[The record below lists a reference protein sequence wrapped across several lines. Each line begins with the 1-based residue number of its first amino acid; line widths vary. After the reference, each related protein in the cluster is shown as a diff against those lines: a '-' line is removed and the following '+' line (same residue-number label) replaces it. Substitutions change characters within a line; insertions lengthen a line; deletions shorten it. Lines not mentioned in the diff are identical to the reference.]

1 MAQNDIATLLDQ
13 MEGEGQ
19 LLATVNDPRA
29 QFAINRKQ
37 YWGATILPVQNVE
50 EDGPYREYGVRW
62 RTVVATDST
71 RYSPVTLR
79 QIARGGSVLIELGE
93 IDAGAQIVG
102 RDLERIRKALNGGG
116 NLQGAPSAQSLLTQL
131 VIKGSLQPMIEKEE
145 KQRLEAL
152 VDGLIKRRGDN
163 GYKDDVSQANPV
175 GHRVTVTTPVN
186 DPLVNPLEAIDAQ
199 LAFMKA
205 KGYPVTQIRTSTK
218 VINAIR
224 NNESARRDTGSFTYV
239 GPDGQITS
247 GQNSVSLDQIN
258 AYLAA
263 NGQGYPPIV
272 AYDEVYET
280 LYGPKRFLRENAM
293 VMVSAQPIDVE
304 AIRLLTGE
312 SQLPAPTSLGYY
324 GVGIAENQ
332 SAPGRVTI
340 ADFYDRDRGA
350 RISVKGWSSGGPV
363 ILEPEAV
370 SVLNWTFA

>member
-1 MAQNDIATLLDQ
+1 MDIGTLLETL
-13 MEGEGQ
+13 EGEGQ
-19 LLATVNDPRA
+19 LQATLNDPRA
-29 QFAINRKQ
+29 QFGIDNKQ
-37 YWGATILPVQNVE
+37 YWGATVLPVQNVE
-50 EDGPYREYGVRW
+50 EDGPFREYGVRW

-93 IDAGAQIVG
+93 KDAGAQIFG
-102 RDLERIRKALNGGG
+102 RDLEKVRKALNGGRLAG
-116 NLQGAPSAQSLLTQL
+116 SPNAASLLTQM
-131 VIKGSLQPMIEKEE
+131 VAKGATQPLIEKEE
-145 KQRLEAL
+145 KERLEAM
-152 VDGLIKRRGDN
+152 VDGLILRRGDN
-163 GYKDDVSQANPV
+163 GYKEDVPQANPV

-224 NNESARRDTGSFTYV
+224 NNESARRDVGSFTYV
-239 GPDGQITS
+239 GSDGRITS

-263 NGQGYPPIV
+263 NGQGYPPII

-280 LYGPKRFLRENAM
+280 LYGSKRFLRENAM
-293 VMVSAQPIDVE
+293 VMVSTQGVDADT
-304 AIRLLTGE
+304 IRQLGGD
-312 SQLPAPTSLGYY
+312 SDLPAPTSLGYY

-332 SAPGRVTI
+332 SAPGRVAL
-340 ADFYDRDRGA
+340 ADYYDRDRGA
-350 RISVKGWSSGGPV
+350 RISVKAWESSGPV
-363 ILEPEAV
+363 ILEPEAL